1 MIKTRNGIYKDI
13 NYSTYTYNTGQLTFV
28 FSSEFYRRKFI
39 DTYMNHRKQISESLS
54 NRFKFS
60 IDVSFLADLVL
71 YTKIEKRGFLLY
83 TKGGE
88 KICQKPKILELE
100 SKIKIK

>member
-1 MIKTRNGIYKDI
+1 MIKTRNGIYKNI

-88 KICQKPKILELE
+88 KICQKPQRLELE